1 METPI
6 TISLSKME
14 ATFLWGI
21 LQDILNQDS
30 EGKLNGQGGI
40 LYPEHVGCGMRVM
53 GELAEKIDAFNAVHS
68 AKEKVTKISSLKL
81 V

>member
-6 TISLSKME
+6 TIKLSKME
-14 ATFLWGI
+14 AVFLWGM

-30 EGKLNGQGGI
+30 EGKLQGTGGI

-53 GELAEKIDAFNAVHS
+53 GELAQEIDRFNAELP
-68 AKEKVTKISSLKL
+68 AKEKATKVSALKL